1 MDGSPKALSGD
12 DKQLARF
19 GYEPQFQRVLG
30 LFGDF
35 ALGYSY
41 MSPVAGFYALF
52 AFAMTTAGPA
62 FFWTMP
68 IALFGQLLSALILAE
83 AASQYPIA
91 GGVYQWARRL
101 GGAYWG
107 FLTAWLYLLALLG
120 TIAGLAAGV
129 APFLSTIL
137 GVEATPLFNAG
148 CGIVLVILAGVL
160 NLFGTRW
167 VGRSAE
173 VGVWTGLIGLAL
185 FGVYLL
191 LFGRVQPISVLWSHV
206 GAPENTNP
214 LPALFAASLIGI
226 WIFFGHEAC
235 GDLAEEVQ
243 DAATKVPRA
252 MMLTMII
259 GGSSALIIA
268 LGMILAVPNLAD
280 ALAGKVN
287 PGQEVANSAFGA
299 TGGKIMLMLMTIVV
313 FSATVSIIASASR
326 LLFSLGRDRV
336 LIGSDAWSS
345 INPKRGLPVPAV
357 IAATIVPCLILAI
370 GVLSADAV
378 TATIS
383 FATAGVYT
391 SFLMVALAAFS
402 ARMRGWVPSGPFRL
416 GPIGWLVNVLAIV
429 YGLVAVINIMW
440 PRPASATEPLWW
452 TFIIPISLILIFAV
466 GVLQLG
472 NVRPLAQNAAAAR

>member
-1 MDGSPKALSGD
+1 MAIIETDETRLKSL
-12 DKQLARF
+12 
-19 GYEPQFQRVLG
+19 GYKPQFQRVLG

-52 AFAMTTAGPA
+52 AFALTAAGPA

-68 IALFGQLLSALILAE
+68 IALFGQLLGALILAE
-83 AASQYPIA
+83 AASEFPIA

-101 GGAYWG
+101 GGSSWG

-129 APFLSTIL
+129 APFISGLL
-137 GVEATPLFNAG
+137 GVTPNPVFNAS
-148 CGIVLVILAGVL
+148 CGIILVLLSGVL

-173 VGVWTGLIGLAL
+173 VGVWAGLIGLLA

-191 LFGRVQPISVLWSHV
+191 LFGQVQPVSVLWSHV
-206 GAPENTNP
+206 GAADSTNP
-214 LPALFAASLIGI
+214 YPALFAASLIGI

-243 DAATKVPRA
+243 DASTKVPRA
-252 MMLTMII
+252 MMLTMIA

-268 LGMILAVPNLAD
+268 LGMILAIPNMAD
-280 ALAGKVN
+280 AMAGKVN
-287 PGQEVANSAFGA
+287 PGEAIANAAFGA
-299 TGGKIMLMLMTIVV
+299 TGGKIMLLLMVVVV

-326 LLFSLGRDRV
+326 LLFSMGRDRV
-336 LIGSDAWSS
+336 LFGSAALSR
-345 INPKRGLPVPAV
+345 INPERGLPVPAV
-357 IAATIVPCLILAI
+357 IVATIVPCLML
-370 GVLSADAV
+370 GVGILSADAA
-378 TATIS
+378 TAIIS

-402 ARMRGWVPSGPFRL
+402 ARMGGWVPSGPFRM
-416 GPIGWLVNVLAIV
+416 GAAGWLINLLAIV
-429 YGLVAVINIMW
+429 YGVVAILNIMW
-440 PRPASATEPLWW
+440 PRPASPTEPLWW
-452 TFIIPISLILIFAV
+452 TFLIPLSLIAILVV

-472 NVRPLAQNAAAAR
+472 NVRALNNAQQPAE